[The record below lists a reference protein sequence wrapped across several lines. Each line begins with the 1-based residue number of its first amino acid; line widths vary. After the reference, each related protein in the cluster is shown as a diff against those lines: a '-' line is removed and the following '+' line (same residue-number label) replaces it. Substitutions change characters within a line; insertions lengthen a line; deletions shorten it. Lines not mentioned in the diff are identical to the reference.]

1 MVFNLNLNRIYV
13 GFLILLFVIF
23 FYFIKLDFIFF
34 FSIYFISFL
43 EVLKN
48 KILNIKFTIIFLII
62 GFFLIFISYFYNLNQ
77 LIIYLSLLQ
86 FILIFFF
93 KKNKIFF
100 FILVVLLFFI
110 NSFLL
115 LMNNRELFF
124 FIIFLSFSN
133 DTIAYIF
140 GNLIRGPKI
149 TPNISPNK
157 TWSGTFISFTLSSV
171 FIFYYLKYNIFIC
184 FIMSLSLFF
193 GDLFFSY
200 IKRCLKIKDFSNFLK
215 SHGGILDR
223 LDSMIFLPLIINLNL
238 FFI

>member
-1 MVFNLNLNRIYV
+1 M
-13 GFLILLFVIF
+13 
-23 FYFIKLDFIFF
+23 
-34 FSIYFISFL
+34 
-43 EVLKN
+43 
-48 KILNIKFTIIFLII
+48 FLII
-62 GFFLIFISYFYNLNQ
+62 GFFLIFISYSYNLNQ
-77 LIIYLSLLQ
+77 FIIYLSLLP
-86 FILIFFF
+86 FFLIFFL
-93 KKNKIFF
+93 KKIKFF
-100 FILVVLLFFI
+100 FFNLVVFLFLI

-124 FIIFLSFSN
+124 FIIFLSFFN

-140 GNLIRGPKI
+140 GNLMRGPKI
-149 TPNISPNK
+149 TPEISPNK
-157 TWSGTFISFTLSSV
+157 TWSGTLLSVTFSSI
-171 FIFYYLKYNIFIC
+171 FIFYCLKYNILIC

-223 LDSMIFLPLIINLNL
+223 LDSMIFLPLIINLKL